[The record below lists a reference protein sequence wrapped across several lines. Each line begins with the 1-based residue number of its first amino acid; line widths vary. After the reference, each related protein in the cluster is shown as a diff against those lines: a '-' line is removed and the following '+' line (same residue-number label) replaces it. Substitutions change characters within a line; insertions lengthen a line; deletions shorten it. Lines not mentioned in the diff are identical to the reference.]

1 MSATRGFK
9 RKYLGYIAIALLLV
23 FVSSIVLLAVDYW
36 EKRRGV
42 YSGDGNEGLIPTLE
56 YDGKNYVL
64 KDDVETFLVI
74 GLDKYDGS
82 VSNDAYT
89 NDQQAD
95 FLLLFAIDNSN
106 STVTAIQIN
115 RDTMAQINVL
125 GVAGEKI
132 DTVEKQ
138 IALSHT
144 YGNGREV
151 SCRNTADAVSALL
164 LDAKVNHYLSLTL
177 DAVPV
182 CNDLVGGVEV
192 TVLDDFTG
200 IDDALVKDQKVTLTG
215 EQALTY
221 VRARH
226 GMEDS
231 TNEHRMIR
239 QRQYIDALYKKT
251 VQRARGN
258 KNFIVESSA
267 RLTDYLVSDRSVNQ
281 LQVLF
286 EKITSYEFKGIL
298 TIDGESV
305 VGEKFMEFHPDEDAL
320 KKVVV
325 DVFYD
330 PEQ

>member
-1 MSATRGFK
+1 MGRTRGFK
-9 RKYLGYIAIALLLV
+9 RKYLGYIAIVLLLV
-23 FVSSIVLLAVDYW
+23 FISSIVLLAVDYW
-36 EKRRGV
+36 EKKQGV
-42 YSGDGNEGLIPTLE
+42 YSGDGTDGLTSTLE
-56 YDGKNYVL
+56 YDGRNYVL

-74 GLDKYDGS
+74 GLDKYEGS
-82 VSNDAYT
+82 ITNDAYT

-95 FLLLFAIDNSN
+95 FLMLFAIDNSN

-115 RDTMAQINVL
+115 RDTVAQINVL

-132 DTVEKQ
+132 STVEKQ

-164 LDAKVNHYLSLTL
+164 LDAKIDHYLSLTL
-177 DAVPV
+177 DAVPA
-182 CNDLVGGVEV
+182 CNDSVGGVEV

-200 IDDALVKDQKVTLTG
+200 IDDALVKDQKVTLSG

-221 VRARH
+221 VRARQ

-239 QRQYIDALYKKT
+239 QRQYIDALYKKA
-251 VQRARGN
+251 VQCTREN
-258 KNFIVESSA
+258 ENFVVETSA
-267 RLTDYLVSDRSVNQ
+267 KLTDYLVSDRSVNQ
-281 LQVLF
+281 LQALF

-305 VGEKFMEFHPDEDAL
+305 VGEEFMEFHPDEDAL

-330 PEQ
+330 PER

>member
-1 MSATRGFK
+1 MNATRGFK

-42 YSGDGNEGLIPTLE
+42 YSGDGNEGLISTLE

-74 GLDKYDGS
+74 GLDKYDGN

-132 DTVEKQ
+132 STVEKQ

-164 LDAKVNHYLSLTL
+164 LDAKINHYLSLTL

-182 CNDLVGGVEV
+182 CNDLVDGVEV

-221 VRARH
+221 VRARN

-239 QRQYIDALYKKT
+239 QRQYIDALYQKT
-251 VQRARGN
+251 VQCARDN

-267 RLTDYLVSDRSVNQ
+267 SLTDYLVSDRSVNQ

-305 VGEKFMEFHPDEDAL
+305 VGEEFMEFHPDEDAL

>member
-1 MSATRGFK
+1 MNATRGFK

-42 YSGDGNEGLIPTLE
+42 FSGDGNEGLTSTLE

-74 GLDKYDGS
+74 GLDKYEGN
-82 VSNDAYT
+82 VSNDAYM

-95 FLLLFAIDNSN
+95 FLLLFAVDNSN

-132 DTVEKQ
+132 STVEKQ

-221 VRARH
+221 VRVRQ
-226 GMEDS
+226 GLEDS

-239 QRQYIDALYKKT
+239 QRQYIDALYQKT
-251 VQRARGN
+251 VQCARDN

-267 RLTDYLVSDRSVNQ
+267 SLTDYLVSDRSVNQ

-298 TIDGESV
+298 TIDGESA
-305 VGEKFMEFHPDEDAL
+305 VGEEFMEFHPDEDAL